1 MYPYMC
7 QQQSISKCNGRTKMS
22 WQAKAKDVKKL
33 QVEITNYC
41 QARCPECAREKI
53 FMNGVDDSTPYVFE
67 INNTYVTKDMFVSWL
82 DKDDWTSLE
91 LIDICGNYDEPCTN
105 PEILDIIEWIV
116 TSDLFSKD
124 LQVNIATNGG
134 IRDTN
139 FWTDLGKLT
148 QLHRNTK
155 GEPRIRVVWGI
166 DGLEDTNHLYRRNV
180 KWDKLQENFRAH
192 IAAKGN
198 AYWQFIYFKHNE
210 HQDELVKQRSIQE
223 GFKGIKWRGAKSRP
237 YESNSIEP
245 ADMGKYEK
253 ANAEP
258 ILEVRCKALKRLDY
272 HGLDTGLYITHQG
285 WLLPCC
291 WWGTKMAMKEVYE
304 KYGHKYDVQS
314 HKLDGGKSI
323 QDALDGEWF
332 SNLHNE
338 IINDIFSQCSSHC
351 KENVISTIS
360 TELNTNKTR

>member
-1 MYPYMC
+1 
-7 QQQSISKCNGRTKMS
+7 MS

-53 FMNGVDDSTPYVFE
+53 FLNGVDESTPYIFE
-67 INNTYVTKDMFVSWL
+67 INNSYVTKDTFVSWL
-82 DKDDWTSLE
+82 DKDDWSSLQ

-105 PEILDIIEWIV
+105 PELLDIVEWIV
-116 TSDLFSKD
+116 SSNIFNKD
-124 LQVNIATNGG
+124 LEVNIATNGG
-134 IRDTN
+134 VRNTK
-139 FWTDLGKLT
+139 FWTDLGNLT
-148 QLHRNTK
+148 QLYRK
-155 GEPRIRVVWGI
+155 SGGGPRIRVVWGI

-180 KWDKLQENFRAH
+180 KWDKLQENFRAY

-210 HQDELVKQRSIQE
+210 HQDELAKQRSIQE

-237 YESNSIEP
+237 YEANSIKP

-291 WWGTKMAMKEVYE
+291 WWGTKFTMREVYE
-304 KYGHKYDVQS
+304 KYGYKYDVQS
-314 HKLDGGKSI
+314 HKLHGNNSI
-323 QDALDGEWF
+323 QDALDGDWF
-332 SNLHNE
+332 SNLHGE
-338 IINDIFSQCSSHC
+338 IVQDVFSQCSLHC
-351 KENVISTIS
+351 KENIISTIS
-360 TELNTNKTR
+360 TELNTSLTG

>member
-1 MYPYMC
+1 MC